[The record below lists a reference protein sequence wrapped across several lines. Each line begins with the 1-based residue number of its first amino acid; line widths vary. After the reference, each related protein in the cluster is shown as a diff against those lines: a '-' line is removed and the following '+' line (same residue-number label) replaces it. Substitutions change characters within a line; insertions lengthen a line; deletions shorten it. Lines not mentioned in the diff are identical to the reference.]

1 MSNRASIF
9 CSFAL
14 TAAAAIGTA
23 APAKAADLG
32 SFFGGQQQ
40 EQDADAPTQPVE
52 FGTGWYIRG
61 SVGGAV
67 QAMPDLLSDPNN
79 VGFTQKLNWFVEAGA
94 GYQINQWFR
103 TDATYTY
110 YGSQPV
116 SGNGPQVNCP
126 SEIRGLYQ
134 GIATAEIPAGTPIGV
149 FADGNACNP
158 RESASVQKNL
168 FLANGYVDL
177 GNYWGVTPYIGGGI
191 GTAYINS
198 TQNVN
203 FYNVNDGS
211 PYRAT
216 LTLPAGYP
224 AVFYSPIGPQQTA
237 PLQNQPH
244 YNYGPQNWDYS
255 QSTWKWNF
263 AFALMAGFSYDIS
276 QNLKL
281 DLGYRYVNF
290 GSMTFKSLL
299 GSAFDKNLTSQ
310 EVRLG
315 LRYIVD

>member
-23 APAKAADLG
+23 VQAKAADLG

-116 SGNGPQVNCP
+116 NGYGTINCITSLSP
-126 SEIRGLYQ
+126 IDDQATGDV
-134 GIATAEIPAGTPIGV
+134 IATGV
-149 FADGNACNP
+149 NTNVCSSK
-158 RESASVQKNL
+158 ESASVQKNL

-177 GNYWGVTPYIGGGI
+177 GTYWGVTPYIGAGV
-191 GTAYINS
+191 GTAYLNAS
-198 TQNVN
+198 QTVNVFN
-203 FYNVNDGS
+203 PDGT
-211 PYRAT
+211 PYRAN
-216 LTLPAGYP
+216 LVFPNPSSVPAR
-224 AVFYSPIGPQQTA
+224 FTNPQTGA
-237 PLQNQPH
+237 LLNPQPH
-244 YNYGPQNWDYS
+244 INSGVQNLDS
-255 QSTWKWNF
+255 SESISKWNL

-290 GSMTFKSLL
+290 GSMNFKSIL
-299 GSAFDKNLTSQ
+299 GSVFDKNLSSQ

>member
-1 MSNRASIF
+1 MSNRAFIF

-94 GYQINQWFR
+94 GYQFNQWFR

-110 YGSQPV
+110 YGNQPV
-116 SGNGPQVNCP
+116 NGYGANVDCITSLGPITDQTTGFLVGTMVNTNVC
-126 SEIRGLYQ
+126 S
-134 GIATAEIPAGTPIGV
+134 TK
-149 FADGNACNP
+149 
-158 RESASVQKNL
+158 ESASLQKNL

-177 GNYWGVTPYIGGGI
+177 GNYWGVTPYIGAGI
-191 GTAYINS
+191 GSAYLNAS
-198 TQNVN
+198 QTVNVLN
-203 FYNVNDGS
+203 PDGT
-211 PYRAT
+211 PYRAN
-216 LTLPAGYP
+216 LVLPNP
-224 AVFYSPIGPQQTA
+224 ASIPLNYTNPITGALLNP
-237 PLQNQPH
+237 QPH
-244 YNYGPQNWDYS
+244 INSGIQNWDYS
-255 QSTWKWNF
+255 QSTSKWNF

-290 GSMTFKSLL
+290 GSMTFRSLL
-299 GSAFDKNLTSQ
+299 DSAFDKNLSSQ

>member
-116 SGNGPQVNCP
+116 NGDGRDVLCP
-126 SEIRGLYQ
+126 AALDPVFSD
-134 GIATAEIPAGTPIGV
+134 ATDTTIIGV
-149 FADGNACNP
+149 SPGTNTCTPKAN
-158 RESASVQKNL
+158 ASVQKNL

-177 GNYWGVTPYIGGGI
+177 GTYWGVTPYIGGGI
-191 GTAYINS
+191 GTAYLNA
-198 TQNVN
+198 TQTVN
-203 FYNVNDGS
+203 YFNNNDGS

-216 LTLPAGYP
+216 LTFPNNLPL
-224 AVFYSPIGPQQTA
+224 PITYFNASTGQPFTPPH
-237 PLQNQPH
+237 PLTS
-244 YNYGPQNWDYS
+244 GPQNWDFS
-255 QSTWKWNF
+255 RSTSKWNF

-276 QNLKL
+276 ANLKL

-290 GSMTFKSLL
+290 GSMSFSSLSDSLFNKSL
-299 GSAFDKNLTSQ
+299 SSQ

>member
-14 TAAAAIGTA
+14 TAAVAIGTA
-23 APAKAADLG
+23 AQAKAADLG

-116 SGNGPQVNCP
+116 NGYGTISCITSLSPIDDQATGNV
-126 SEIRGLYQ
+126 
-134 GIATAEIPAGTPIGV
+134 IATGV
-149 FADGNACNP
+149 NTNVCSTK
-158 RESASVQKNL
+158 ESTSVQKNL

-177 GNYWGVTPYIGGGI
+177 GTYWGVTPYIGAGV
-191 GTAYINS
+191 GTAYLNAS
-198 TQNVN
+198 QTVNVFN
-203 FYNVNDGS
+203 PDGT
-211 PYRAT
+211 PYRAN
-216 LTLPAGYP
+216 LVFPNPSSVPAR
-224 AVFYSPIGPQQTA
+224 FTNPQTGA
-237 PLQNQPH
+237 LLNPQPH
-244 YNYGPQNWDYS
+244 INSGVQNLDS
-255 QSTWKWNF
+255 SESISKWNL

-290 GSMTFKSLL
+290 GSMNFKSIL
-299 GSAFDKNLTSQ
+299 GSVFDKNLSSQ

>member
-14 TAAAAIGTA
+14 TAAATIGTA
-23 APAKAADLG
+23 AQAKAADLG

-116 SGNGPQVNCP
+116 NGYGTINCITSLSP
-126 SEIRGLYQ
+126 IDDQATGDV
-134 GIATAEIPAGTPIGV
+134 IATGV
-149 FADGNACNP
+149 NTNVCSSK
-158 RESASVQKNL
+158 ESASVQKNL

-177 GNYWGVTPYIGGGI
+177 GTYWGVTPYIGAGV
-191 GTAYINS
+191 GTAYLNAS
-198 TQNVN
+198 QTVNVFN
-203 FYNVNDGS
+203 PDGT
-211 PYRAT
+211 PYRAN
-216 LTLPAGYP
+216 LVFPNPSSVPAR
-224 AVFYSPIGPQQTA
+224 FTNPQTGA
-237 PLQNQPH
+237 LLNPQPH
-244 YNYGPQNWDYS
+244 INSGVQNLDS
-255 QSTWKWNF
+255 SESISKWNL

-290 GSMTFKSLL
+290 GSMNFKSIL
-299 GSAFDKNLTSQ
+299 GSVFDKNLSSQ

>member
-23 APAKAADLG
+23 GQAKAADLG

-67 QAMPDLLSDPNN
+67 QDTAQILSDPTN
-79 VGFTQKLNWFVEAGA
+79 VSFVQQLNWSVEAGA
-94 GYQINQWFR
+94 GYQFNQWLR
-103 TDATYTY
+103 ADATYTY
-110 YGSQPV
+110 YGSQPMGGTTG
-116 SGNGPQVNCP
+116 GNCVVALDPYNNFVNNAPQQP
-126 SEIRGLYQ
+126 
-134 GIATAEIPAGTPIGV
+134 PIGV
-149 FADGNACNP
+149 IPEYDSCSYNLHT
-158 RESASVQKNL
+158 SLQKNL

-177 GNYWGVTPYIGGGI
+177 GNYWGVTPYIGGGV
-191 GTAYINS
+191 GTAYLNAQQSLNVIDN
-198 TQNVN
+198 TQGGV
-203 FYNVNDGS
+203 
-211 PYRAT
+211 PYAAT
-216 LTLPAGYP
+216 LTFPNPSPVPLVYYNKQGVPLTPQPTFTPGGQHP
-224 AVFYSPIGPQQTA
+224 NYSV
-237 PLQNQPH
+237 
-244 YNYGPQNWDYS
+244 S
-255 QSTWKWNF
+255 SSKWNF

-276 QNLKL
+276 QNLKF

-290 GSMTFKSLL
+290 GTMSFRSLSDSLFDKSL
-299 GSAFDKNLTSQ
+299 SSQ